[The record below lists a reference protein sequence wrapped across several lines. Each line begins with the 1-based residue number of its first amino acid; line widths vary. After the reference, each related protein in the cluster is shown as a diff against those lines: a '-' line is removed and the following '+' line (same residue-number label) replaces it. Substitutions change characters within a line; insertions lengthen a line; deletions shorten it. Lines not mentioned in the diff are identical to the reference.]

1 MGRERRFS
9 VERGSSYPGDCSH
22 EFRPVAPARRSRGSF
37 FGGDGEGSESNSR
50 HSRQGAAGARRNSK
64 SGQPIMTMIFRKPIE
79 GIERPQM
86 PADVVIVG
94 GGPAGMA
101 CALRLAQL
109 IDAHNAAHPDSQL
122 SKENIYVLEK
132 AREIGQH
139 CLSGALLDPRSMREL
154 LPDFEKEAP
163 LDAKVD
169 KESVYFLT
177 EKSKFKFP
185 ITPPPLRDHGNYVIS
200 LNRFVKWLGSKV
212 EETGIT
218 IFTGFAGSELLFE
231 GDRVT
236 GVRTDDK
243 GVDKEGHQK
252 SNFEPGYDLQA
263 KIVILAEGPRGSLTK
278 QLINKFDLA
287 KNTNPQTYGVG
298 VKELWEVPAGRI
310 APGEVIYT
318 MGWPLTTK
326 EYGGAWIYGSKDNV
340 VSLGFVTG
348 LDYADPRLDPQRV
361 LQQFKRHPFVAKLL
375 EGGKMIRYG
384 AKSLPYGGWWAI
396 PPVAGN
402 GWMILGDSAGF
413 LNSARLKGIH
423 LAIKSGM
430 LAAETAFEA
439 LKKDDSSAA
448 MLGEYQ
454 KKVESSW
461 IKDELWKVRNMHQGF
476 EQGLYAGMFH
486 TGLQMITGGRGLR
499 NRYPARA
506 GHEHMHKLAE
516 LPADGGAEAH
526 LLGPAKGDGRLTFDK
541 LTDLYHSGTK
551 HEEDQPSH
559 LVIDDTNIC
568 NTRCVKEYGS
578 PCQNFCPANVYE
590 MVDDASQPN
599 GKLISLNPS
608 NCVHCKTC
616 DIADPYQIITW
627 VPPEG
632 GGGPNYDGM

>member
-1 MGRERRFS
+1 ML
-9 VERGSSYPGDCSH
+9 
-22 EFRPVAPARRSRGSF
+22 
-37 FGGDGEGSESNSR
+37 
-50 HSRQGAAGARRNSK
+50 
-64 SGQPIMTMIFRKPIE
+64 TFRKSLE
-79 GIERPQM
+79 GIDRPKM

-101 CALRLAQL
+101 CALRLSQL
-109 IDAHNAAHPDSQL
+109 IDAHNTNNPDSQL

-163 LDAKVD
+163 LDARVN
-169 KESVYFLT
+169 KEAVYFLT
-177 EKSKFKFP
+177 KEKNLKLP

-200 LNRFVKWLGSKV
+200 LNRFVKWLGNKV
-212 EETGIT
+212 EAAGVTV
-218 IFTGFAGSELLFE
+218 FTGFAGSELLFD

-236 GVRTDDK
+236 GLLTDDK
-243 GVDKEGHQK
+243 GVDKQNQPK
-252 SNFEPGYDLQA
+252 SNFEPGYELQA
-263 KIVILAEGPRGSLTK
+263 KVVILAEGTRGSLTK
-278 QLINKFDLA
+278 QLIKKFELD
-287 KNTNPQTYGVG
+287 KDRNPQTYGQG
-298 VKELWEVPAGRI
+298 VKELWEVPSGRI

-318 MGWPLTTK
+318 MGWPLTSK
-326 EYGGAWIYGSKDNV
+326 EYGGAWIYGTKDNV

-348 LDYADPRLDPQRV
+348 LDYPDPRLDPHHV
-361 LQQFKRHPFVAKLL
+361 LQEFKKHPLVANLL
-375 EGGKMIRYG
+375 AGGKMIRYG

-413 LNSARLKGIH
+413 LNSQRLKGIH

-439 LKKDDSSAA
+439 LKKDDFSAA
-448 MLGEYQ
+448 TLGTLQQ
-454 KKVESSW
+454 KIESSW
-461 IKDELWKVRNMHQGF
+461 IKDELWKVRNFHQGF
-476 EQGLYAGMFH
+476 EHGFWRGMVHAGI
-486 TGLQMITGGRGLR
+486 QQVTGGRGLR
-499 NRYPARA
+499 NRYPATPGYAR
-506 GHEHMHKLAE
+506 MKKLRD
-516 LPADGGAEAH
+516 LPTDGGDEAR
-526 LLGPAKGDGRLTFDK
+526 LLGPAKGDGKLIFDK

-559 LVIDDTNIC
+559 LIIHDTYIC
-568 NTRCVKEYGS
+568 NSRCVVEYGS

-590 MVDDASQPN
+590 MLDDSSAPN
-599 GKLISLNPS
+599 GKRISLNPS
-608 NCVHCKTC
+608 NCVHCKAC
-616 DIADPYQIITW
+616 DIHDPYQIITW

>member
-1 MGRERRFS
+1 
-9 VERGSSYPGDCSH
+9 
-22 EFRPVAPARRSRGSF
+22 
-37 FGGDGEGSESNSR
+37 
-50 HSRQGAAGARRNSK
+50 
-64 SGQPIMTMIFRKPIE
+64 
-79 GIERPQM
+79 M

-101 CALRLAQL
+101 CALRLSQL
-109 IDAHNAAHPDSQL
+109 IDQHNSKSPDSQI

-163 LDAKVD
+163 LEAPVS
-169 KESVYFLT
+169 KEAVYYFT
-177 EKSKFKFP
+177 RNGSFKLP

-200 LNRFVKWLGSKV
+200 INRFVKWLGSKV

-218 IFTGFAGSELLFE
+218 VFTGFAGSELLFD
-231 GDRVT
+231 GNRVA

-243 GVDKEGHQK
+243 GVDKQNQPK

-263 KIVILAEGPRGSLTK
+263 KVVILAEGPRGSLTK
-278 QLINKFDLA
+278 QLLAKFDLM
-287 KNTNPQTYGVG
+287 KDRNPQVFGQG
-298 VKELWEVPAGRI
+298 IKELWELPSGRI

-326 EYGGAWIYGSKDNV
+326 EYGGAWIYGGKDNI
-340 VSLGFVTG
+340 VSLGFVTA
-348 LDYADPRLDPQRV
+348 LEYPDPRLDPQHV
-361 LQQFKRHPFVAKLL
+361 LQDFKAHPFVRKLL
-375 EGGKMIRYG
+375 DGGKMIRYG
-384 AKSLPYGGWWAI
+384 AKSFPYSGWWAV
-396 PPVAGN
+396 PPLAGD
-402 GWMILGDSAGF
+402 GWMITGDSAGL

-439 LKKDDSSAA
+439 LQKNDFSAQNI
-448 MLGEYQ
+448 GQYP
-454 KKVESSW
+454 KKVDSSW
-461 IKDELWKVRNMHQGF
+461 IKDELWKVRNFHQGF
-476 EQGLYAGMFH
+476 EHGFWPGLFHAGIQQF
-486 TGLQMITGGRGLR
+486 TGGRGLR
-499 NRYPARA
+499 NRYTGTA
-506 GHEHMHKLAE
+506 GYKHMKPLAG
-516 LPADGGAEAH
+516 LPADGGNEAH
-526 LLGPAKGDGRLTFDK
+526 LLGPAKGDGKLTFDK

-551 HEEDQPSH
+551 HEEDQPAH
-559 LVIDDTNIC
+559 LIIHDTNIC
-568 NTRCVKEYGS
+568 NARCIKEFGS

-590 MVDDASQPN
+590 MVDDAEQPN
-599 GKLISLNPS
+599 GKRISLNPS

-616 DIADPYQIITW
+616 DIQDPYQIITW

>member
-1 MGRERRFS
+1 ML
-9 VERGSSYPGDCSH
+9 
-22 EFRPVAPARRSRGSF
+22 
-37 FGGDGEGSESNSR
+37 
-50 HSRQGAAGARRNSK
+50 
-64 SGQPIMTMIFRKPIE
+64 IFRKPIE
-79 GIERPQM
+79 GIQRPQM

-101 CALRLAQL
+101 CALRLSQL
-109 IDAHNAAHPDSQL
+109 IDQHNAAHPDSQL

-154 LPDFEKEAP
+154 LPGFEKEAP
-163 LDAKVD
+163 LDAEVT
-169 KESVYFLT
+169 KEAVYFLT
-177 EKSKFKFP
+177 EKSKFKLP

-200 LNRFVKWLGSKV
+200 LNKFVKWLGSKV

-218 IFTGFAGSELLFE
+218 IFTGFAGSELLYE

-263 KIVILAEGPRGSLTK
+263 KVVILAEGPRGSLTK

-287 KNTNPQTYGVG
+287 KNSNPQTYGVG

-318 MGWPLTTK
+318 LGWPLTTK
-326 EYGGAWIYGSKDNV
+326 EYGGAWIYGGKDNV

-361 LQQFKRHPFVAKLL
+361 LQEFKKNPFVAKLL
-375 EGGKMIRYG
+375 AGGKMIRYG
-384 AKSLPYGGWWAI
+384 AKSMPYGGWWAI

-439 LKKDDSSAA
+439 LIKSESSAA
-448 MLGEYQ
+448 SSEILGKYQ
-454 KKVESSW
+454 RCVETSW
-461 IKDELWKVRNMHQGF
+461 IYDELWPVRNFHQGF
-476 EQGLYAGMFH
+476 ENGMVAGLFN
-486 TGLQMITGGRGLR
+486 TVLQEI
-499 NRYPARA
+499 
-506 GHEHMHKLAE
+506 
-516 LPADGGAEAH
+516 
-526 LLGPAKGDGRLTFDK
+526 
-541 LTDLYHSGTK
+541 
-551 HEEDQPSH
+551 
-559 LVIDDTNIC
+559 
-568 NTRCVKEYGS
+568 
-578 PCQNFCPANVYE
+578 
-590 MVDDASQPN
+590 
-599 GKLISLNPS
+599 
-608 NCVHCKTC
+608 
-616 DIADPYQIITW
+616 
-627 VPPEG
+627 
-632 GGGPNYDGM
+632 

>member
-1 MGRERRFS
+1 ML
-9 VERGSSYPGDCSH
+9 
-22 EFRPVAPARRSRGSF
+22 
-37 FGGDGEGSESNSR
+37 
-50 HSRQGAAGARRNSK
+50 
-64 SGQPIMTMIFRKPIE
+64 IFRKPLTNIT
-79 GIERPQM
+79 RPQM

-101 CALRLAQL
+101 CALRLSQL
-109 IDAHNAAHPDSQL
+109 IDQHNAKSPDSQL

-132 AREIGQH
+132 AREVGQH

-154 LPDFEKEAP
+154 LPEFEKEAP
-163 LDAKVD
+163 IDAEVT

-177 EKSKFKFP
+177 EKGKFKFP

-200 LNRFVKWLGSKV
+200 LNRFVKWLGGKV

-218 IFTGFAGSELLFE
+218 VFTGFAGSELLFD
-231 GDRVT
+231 GDKDGARVT

-243 GVDKEGHQK
+243 GVDKQNQPK

-263 KIVILAEGPRGSLTK
+263 KIVILAEGTRGSLTK
-278 QLINKFDLA
+278 QLITKFELD
-287 KNTNPQTYGVG
+287 KDRNPQTYGQG
-298 VKELWEVPAGRI
+298 IKELWEVPSGRI

-326 EYGGAWIYGSKDNV
+326 EYGGAWIYGGRANV

-348 LDYADPRLDPQRV
+348 LDYPDPRLDPQRV
-361 LQQFKRHPFVAKLL
+361 LQEFKRHPFVAKLL

-384 AKSLPYGGWWAI
+384 AKSLPYGGWWSI
-396 PPVAGN
+396 PPVAGD

-413 LNSARLKGIH
+413 LNSQRLKGIH

-439 LKKDDSSAA
+439 LNKNDFSAA
-448 MLGEYQ
+448 KLGDFQ
-454 KKVESSW
+454 RRVEASW
-461 IKDELWKVRNMHQGF
+461 IKDELWKVRNFHQGF
-476 EQGLYAGMFH
+476 EHGFWRGMMNA
-486 TGLQMITGGRGLR
+486 GLQQFTGGRGLR
-499 NRYPARA
+499 NRYPSTA
-506 GHEHMHKLAE
+506 GYQHMKKLAE
-516 LPADGGAEAH
+516 LPADGGDEAH
-526 LLGPAKGDGRLTFDK
+526 LIGPAKGDGKLTFDK

-551 HEEDQPSH
+551 HEEDQPAH
-559 LVIDDTNIC
+559 LIIQDTDVC
-568 NTRCVKEYGS
+568 NTRCVKEFGS

-590 MVDDASQPN
+590 MVDDATQPN
-599 GKLISLNPS
+599 GKRISLNPS